1 MNTLKKTVDWNRFHF
16 CNKFHEKW
24 QIVYDGYAPWINK
37 TFNEKIAWDWYFGN
51 KDFDTVEIKRYN
63 NVQKI
68 RIPVSHAEPWW
79 YDDITQ
85 DVQRFIGISAQQ
97 KQIDDVL
104 VSNWIEIFKLYD
116 VIDEDG
122 QIRFKKKKEDVTWD
136 VDKWLWLMKQFI
148 YWLFRV
154 SPLKDKQWKDIIV
167 SQDFENIQ
175 YNYKWNQYT
184 TPVYG
189 VYAPHHINSIFS
201 PMSSDGKSGK
211 LAPRQSKSMYYFW
224 KKNFIMA
231 SRGIGKSLL
240 LSVLSELLLMVE
252 RTDPW
257 AIVKPTLINWFSQS
271 EQQNEQTINYII
283 STIELSGDKYW
294 KYSKTNGRLEVIDY
308 VDKKEKTIATLQFYW
323 EGSKSK
329 WVGSRPYAIVIDEAS
344 KVDEEIYR
352 QAMGQ
357 YVSDGALIF
366 CISTIEHDTEINWFY
381 QEAVRAEMEML
392 SYEPMDDLVVR
403 LWRKY
408 WMDKMKKED
417 LFAFETRAKLWEM
430 KKELLYARE
439 TCCMRWD
446 IHNAVHLSEQDIE
459 RNIAQFAHLW
469 DDFINA
475 QFYCILNR
483 KATTFNMQWLS
494 VETLP
499 NTFETMVVGYDKWW
513 ESDKAAATLIGV
525 QEWKMYVLESMELPT
540 DVTAQCD
547 VVNDIKNRWVDRC
560 ATKYIN
566 CVVDVTCWPWEAI
579 SWMEIRN
586 FLYDAAIMTTWWS
599 RDPHFDKWRLY
610 VNQKELVRN
619 WQEAINIW
627 HVRFSW
633 EVDALLEQIENFWT
647 WKTQWWK
654 KRYWAK
660 KWRDDMVMS
669 MLIAL
674 FYAYSDVCLAY
685 KSNFYR
691 RSLQRNEPTV
701 LTLDMMIG
709 IAEADRNKQ
718 LDRSD
723 FNYRAWKY

>member
-1 MNTLKKTVDWNRFHF
+1 MNTLTWNNTLDWNRLHF
-16 CNKFHEKW
+16 CNKFHDGW
-24 QIVYDGYAPWINK
+24 QIVYDGYAPWVTR
-37 TFNEKIAWDWYFGN
+37 TFNEKTALEWYNWN
-51 KDFDTVEIKRYN
+51 KDFETVEIKRYN
-63 NVQKI
+63 KVQKI
-68 RIPVSHAEPWW
+68 RIPITYTQEWII
-79 YDDITQ
+79 DITES
-85 DVQRFIGISAQQ
+85 VQRFIGISAQQ
-97 KQIDDVL
+97 KQMDDVL
-104 VSNWIEIFKLYD
+104 VSNWIEVFKRYD
-116 VIDEDG
+116 VVDEHS
-122 QIRFKKKKEDVTWD
+122 QIRFRRKKEELWWD
-136 VDKWLWLMKQFI
+136 VDKWLRLMKQFI
-148 YWLFRV
+148 YWFFRTTN
-154 SPLKDKQWKDIIV
+154 LKDKQWKDIIV
-167 SQDFENIQ
+167 SQDFQNIE
-175 YNYKWNQYT
+175 YKYKNST
-184 TPVYG
+184 FKTPVYW

-201 PMSSDGKSGK
+201 PMSVDGKSWK
-211 LAPRQSKSMYYFW
+211 LAPWQSKSMYYFG

-240 LSVLSELLLMVE
+240 LSVVSELLLMVE
-252 RTDPW
+252 RLDPW
-257 AIVKPTLINWFSQS
+257 AIVKPTLINRFSQS

-294 KYSKTNGRLEVIDY
+294 KYSKTNGRLEVVDY
-308 VDKKEKTIATLQFYW
+308 VDKKEKVVATLQFYGEW
-323 EGSKSK
+323 SKSK

-352 QAMGQ
+352 QAMWQ

-408 WMDKMKKED
+408 WMDKMSLEDIKTHEVRNRILEMRKE
-417 LFAFETRAKLWEM
+417 M
-430 KKELLYARE
+430 LYARE
-439 TCCMRWD
+439 TCCLRWD

-483 KATTFNMQWLS
+483 KATTFNIQWMS
-494 VETLP
+494 VDTLP
-499 NTFETMVVGYDKWW
+499 SSFENIVIWYDKGW
-513 ESDKAAATLIGV
+513 ESDKAAATAIWV
-525 QEWKMYVLESMELPT
+525 SEWRMYILESMELPT

-547 VVNDIKNRWVDRC
+547 MVTDIKNRWKDKC
-560 ATKYIN
+560 ATKYIHT
-566 CVVDVTCWPWEAI
+566 VVDVTCWPWEAI

-627 HVRFSW
+627 HVRIYNKLEW
-633 EVDALLEQIENFWT
+633 LLEQLENFGSG
-647 WKTQWWK
+647 KTQWGK

-669 MLIAL
+669 MLIWL
-674 FYAYSDVCLAY
+674 FYMYSDICLAY
-685 KSNFYR
+685 KSNIYR
-691 RSLQRNEPTV
+691 RSQNKNMPDV
-701 LTLDMMIG
+701 ITLDMMLWL
-709 IAEADRNKQ
+709 AESAMAVEKDEFSYK
-718 LDRSD
+718 
-723 FNYRAWKY
+723 AWKY